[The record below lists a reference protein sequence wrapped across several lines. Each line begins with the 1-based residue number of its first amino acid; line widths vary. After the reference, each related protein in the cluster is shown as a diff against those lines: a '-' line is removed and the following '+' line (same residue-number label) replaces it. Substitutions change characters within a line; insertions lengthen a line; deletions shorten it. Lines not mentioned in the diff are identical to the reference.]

1 MQEKKPFHTTTAA
14 EFRDLAEAARAAGR
28 LPELVAAI
36 SDRLERAV
44 AHAAADAD
52 QDGEASAVML
62 SPACASFDQYKNF
75 EVRGDAFV
83 SHVAD
88 LDGVTMLID
97 LPTGGK

>member
-1 MQEKKPFHTTTAA
+1 MTAPLVT
-14 EFRDLAEAARAAGR
+14 RRHLLAGAGAASAFAAQLGDR
-28 LPELVAAI
+28 VPYEI

-44 AHAAADAD
+44 AHAADDAD
-52 QDGEASAVML
+52 RDGEASAVML

-83 SHVAD
+83 GHVAE
-88 LDGVTMLID
+88 LDAVTMLID